1 MSRLEPFPT
10 PDAAAEAA
18 AAAIVAQ
25 LTPPGPKHIVVTGGR
40 TPGHTY
46 DQLAATDLDWS
57 RVTVTLSDERFVDP
71 TAEESNERLVRQ
83 RLLQSHAAAAKFVP
97 LKGHGATPA
106 DDARAADPAVRALAP
121 FDVVMLGM
129 GDDGHIGS
137 LFPSTPHVM
146 ELLSP
151 TAAEAVVG
159 IDVAGVA
166 PFVPRISLTGR
177 VLLDAKLILVLI
189 SGETK
194 RAVIERV
201 QKDPDFAP
209 PISAAIRQT
218 RAPVR
223 VLWSPAA

>member
-159 IDVAGVA
+159 IDVAA
-166 PFVPRISLTGR
+166 ITPFVPRISLTGR
-177 VLLDAKLILVLI
+177 ALLDARLIVVLI
-189 SGETK
+189 SGEVK
-194 RAVIERV
+194 RAVVERV
-201 QKDPDFAP
+201 TKDPDYAP

-223 VLWSPAA
+223 VFWSPA

>member
-1 MSRLEPFPT
+1 MSFETFPT

-18 AAAIVAQ
+18 AAAIIAQ

-40 TPGHTY
+40 TPGHAY

-57 RVTVTLSDERFVDP
+57 RVTITLSDERFVDP
-71 TAEESNERLVRQ
+71 TSDESNERLVRR

-97 LKGHGATPA
+97 LKGHGATPS
-106 DDARAADPAVRALAP
+106 DDAKAADPAVRALAP

-137 LFPSTPHVM
+137 LFPSTPHVAA
-146 ELLSP
+146 LLSP
-151 TAAEAVVG
+151 TTPAAVVG
-159 IDVAGVA
+159 IDVAA
-166 PFVPRISLTGR
+166 ITPFVPRISLTGR
-177 VLLDAKLILVLI
+177 MLLDAKLILALI
-189 SGETK
+189 SGDAK
-194 RAVIERV
+194 RAVVERV
-201 QKDPDFAP
+201 LKDPEFAP

-218 RAPVR
+218 KAPVR

>member
-1 MSRLEPFPT
+1 MSFETFPT

-18 AAAIVAQ
+18 AAAIVGQ
-25 LTPPGPKHIVVTGGR
+25 LAPPGPKHIVVTGGR
-40 TPGHTY
+40 TPGHAY

-57 RVTVTLSDERFVDP
+57 RVTITLSDERFVDP
-71 TAEESNERLVRQ
+71 TADESNEKLVRQ
-83 RLLQSHAAAAKFVP
+83 RLLQGHAAAAKFVP
-97 LKGHGATPA
+97 LKGHGATPEA
-106 DDARAADPAVRALAP
+106 DADAADAAIRALAP

-137 LFPSTPHVM
+137 LFPSTPHVA

-151 TAAEAVVG
+151 TAEAAVVG
-159 IDVAGVA
+159 IDVAA
-166 PFVPRISLTGR
+166 ITPFVPRISLTGR
-177 VLLDAKLILVLI
+177 VLLDAKLIVALI
-189 SGETK
+189 SGDTK
-194 RAVIERV
+194 RAVVERV
-201 QKDPDFAP
+201 LKDPDFAP

>member
-1 MSRLEPFPT
+1 MSSLEPFPT

-18 AAAIVAQ
+18 AAAIIGQ

-40 TPGHTY
+40 TPGHAY

-57 RVTVTLSDERFVDP
+57 RVSITLSDERFVGP
-71 TAEESNERLVRQ
+71 TADESNERLVRQ
-83 RLLQSHAAAAKFVP
+83 RLLQTHAAAARFVP
-97 LKGHGATPA
+97 LKGAGPTAA

-137 LFPSTPHVM
+137 LFPSTPNV
-146 ELLSP
+146 
-151 TAAEAVVG
+151 AALVSRDAEPAVVAVE
-159 IDVAGVA
+159 VAGVA

-177 VLLDAKLILVLI
+177 VLLDASLILVLI
-189 SGETK
+189 SGDAK
-194 RAVIERV
+194 RAVVERV
-201 QKDPDFAP
+201 LSDPAYAP
-209 PISAAIRQT
+209 PVAAAIRQT

>member
-1 MSRLEPFPT
+1 
-10 PDAAAEAA
+10 
-18 AAAIVAQ
+18 
-25 LTPPGPKHIVVTGGR
+25 
-40 TPGHTY
+40 
-46 DQLAATDLDWS
+46 
-57 RVTVTLSDERFVDP
+57 
-71 TAEESNERLVRQ
+71 
-83 RLLQSHAAAAKFVP
+83 
-97 LKGHGATPA
+97 
-106 DDARAADPAVRALAP
+106 
-121 FDVVMLGM
+121 
-129 GDDGHIGS
+129 
-137 LFPSTPHVM
+137 M

-151 TAAEAVVG
+151 TTPAAVVG